1 MEIFAH
7 RIRER
12 SAELGLSLA
21 QAARKADVSE
31 RSFAHY
37 AAQRS
42 EPDLATLV
50 KIARALGVSAD
61 YLLGLAD
68 AATSDASTEQSDQ
81 TGIVRQRIA
90 ATATM
95 LEAPALQVADS
106 VLVSLLELERGYV
119 ARIKQGVDG
128 DPD

>member
-68 AATSDASTEQSDQ
+68 AAATVPADPDQ

-106 VLVSLLELERGYV
+106 MLVSLLELERGYV
-119 ARIKQGVDG
+119 ARIKHDADG